1 MVRSNNKVNPKP
13 ILPSLSPKDAIT
25 LLNKQNDKGKE
36 ILERVPF
43 QYPEYN
49 GWQNTTREFLIKAF
63 GSDSGNVKRFI
74 SDGRIGSVPYDDPGP
89 DYWRQRY
96 TNCLTGELQI
106 LNSAIEQ
113 LEAQAQIESPGL
125 EKDSSDALAAI
136 ENVCVKFHRVARQ
149 LKKRHGDSQN
159 LEIKN
164 EYDVQDLI
172 HSLLWL
178 FFDNIVPEEAT
189 PGYAGK
195 SSRIDFL
202 LKAESIGLEVKMTR
216 NGLSGKEIGTQLIE
230 DIARY
235 RKHPECKTLVCF
247 VYDPEELISNPK
259 GLEDDLSREDNGML
273 VKVIVAPKY

>member
-1 MVRSNNKVNPKP
+1 MA
-13 ILPSLSPKDAIT
+13 D
-25 LLNKQNDKGKE
+25 
-36 ILERVPF
+36 
-43 QYPEYN
+43 
-49 GWQNTTREFLIKAF
+49 GWQNTTQEFLIKAF
-63 GSDSGNVKRFI
+63 GSDSGNVKNFR
-74 SDGRIGSVPYDDPGP
+74 SEGHIGSFPLDDPGP
-89 DYWRQRY
+89 DYWQQRY

-125 EKDSSDALAAI
+125 EKDSSDALATI
-136 ENVCVKFHRVARQ
+136 ENVCIKFHRVARQ
-149 LKKRHGDSQN
+149 LKKRHGDRQN
-159 LEIKN
+159 LEIKD

-216 NGLSGKEIGTQLIE
+216 SGLSGKEIGTQLIE

-235 RKHPECKTLVCF
+235 RKHPDCKTLVCF

-273 VKVIVAPKY
+273 VKVIVTPKY